1 MANKANAC
9 QFRAIGIGL
18 LITALLWPAV
28 VRPAV
33 LFNPAGVSGQR
44 FAAALSEVGD
54 QNGDGRWELLSG
66 SYMYSVGGAER
77 GRLYLWFGGN
87 SLALSADWTYE
98 GQPAEWLGFA
108 VARIGDVN
116 NDGTDDFAAGAPLAN
131 NAGAEAGR
139 VYIFFGGTPLPSS
152 PDVIL
157 EGPTAGGHFG
167 FSVSAAGDFNRDGRD
182 DLIVGAPNYSLS
194 GTERGAAYIYYG
206 GSSIGSDPDLTVIG
220 EIAGDHFG
228 WSVTDCGNFTGTVEN
243 CVAVGAPHHTS
254 AGLDAGAAYVF
265 EGGSSPNTTPEH
277 KFTNIGT
284 APLSEYGFVVRGL
297 GRWDGDSY
305 DDLAV
310 AAPYDNTNG
319 SDAGRVEV
327 FYGGTGAGPTCDRF
341 VNGDYGGNGFGY
353 SLGDAMHLTGDSRPD
368 LLIGAPFHG
377 GDATNGGRAYIF
389 RGGSS
394 SVSDAGNLPDIIN
407 VEGVMPGTEANDL
420 FGFAVTGCGDFD
432 GDGDWDFAIGAPDG
446 NINNNAT
453 AGYVHIYDSSG
464 GLVSTGISGWQATWT
479 QHNDVVLR
487 FGLAEARTA
496 VAEFHL
502 GRELLVAAAG
512 PVLDAAT
519 VYSGPVPGSDGPV
532 TVTAGSGGRWQVLD
546 GGATAA
552 LAAAGANRVECIAYR
567 LTLTLNDGRRLD
579 LGRLAGPSL
588 LRPAVG
594 PELRAP
600 WPNPFNPSTSV
611 SFRAPADR
619 PVVCA
624 VYDPRGRLVTTLFT
638 GTASGAWQTVNW
650 NGRSGDQAAAAGLYL
665 VRLSVDER
673 SLTRRIMLTK

>member
-310 AAPYDNTNG
+310 AE
-319 SDAGRVEV
+319 RR
-327 FYGGTGAGPTCDRF
+327 GTGVREVSSGETLR
-341 VNGDYGGNGFGY
+341 VGDT
-353 SLGDAMHLTGDSRPD
+353 SLAVLWPDATVGDDWSENNSSVVLRGTVSGHGLLLTGDIERRAEDRLCPAPGA
-368 LLIGAPFHG
+368 LLAGVLKVPHHG
-377 GDATNGGRAYIF
+377 SGTSSTNGFVR
-389 RGGSS
+389 R
-394 SVSDAGNLPDIIN
+394 VSP
-407 VEGVMPGTEANDL
+407 
-420 FGFAVTGCGDFD
+420 
-432 GDGDWDFAIGAPDG
+432 
-446 NINNNAT
+446 
-453 AGYVHIYDSSG
+453 
-464 GLVSTGISGWQATWT
+464 
-479 QHNDVVLR
+479 
-487 FGLAEARTA
+487 GLA
-496 VAEFHL
+496 V
-502 GRELLVAAAG
+502 V
-512 PVLDAAT
+512 
-519 VYSGPVPGSDGPV
+519 
-532 TVTAGSGGRWQVLD
+532 QVGERNRYGHPNPETLER
-546 GGATAA
+546 
-552 LAAAGANRVECIAYR
+552 LEAAGAFVMRTDV
-567 LTLTLNDGRRLD
+567 DGAVVITFRE
-579 LGRLAGPSL
+579 GRATA
-588 LRPAVG
+588 RCV
-594 PELRAP
+594 
-600 WPNPFNPSTSV
+600 
-611 SFRAPADR
+611 
-619 PVVCA
+619 
-624 VYDPRGRLVTTLFT
+624 
-638 GTASGAWQTVNW
+638 ASGRECVLQRTSAIEQ
-650 NGRSGDQAAAAGLYL
+650 
-665 VRLSVDER
+665 
-673 SLTRRIMLTK
+673 